1 MVIVVGNCYLFVLN
15 LNSKICF
22 FRLWGGL
29 VGYKVLML
37 FFIYVIKERGFLV
50 CFIVVLEVVGKV
62 KLKNR
67 LLIIIYLLE

>member
-1 MVIVVGNCYLFVLN
+1 MATVVGNCHPLVSN
-15 LNSKICF
+15 PNSKICS

-37 FFIYVIKERGFLV
+37 LSIYVTKERGFLV
-50 CFIVVLEVVGKV
+50 CFIVVLEAAGKV

-67 LLIIIYLLE
+67 PSIIIHLLE